1 MVSLKCLLTAL
12 AALTPLATAQ
22 IGGVCPDTISSQS
35 NPLSNRKNYITG
47 TTNGTTIVLPIA
59 LSAARSIIPAN
70 YKILQKQYKQWL
82 PDLGANQYPLILQM
96 DLFHDI
102 YNKGVKA
109 GAQGDFLR
117 AALTFPFVDRL
128 GDGYSAFAYQRDAII
143 STSNA
148 DAQANYGLN
157 GINVEPGFFSA
168 CNGYEYDNGTESL
181 PPAQRRIDQAAWTN
195 VNPDISNPDL
205 AYRMTPTGGESPYSN
220 DL

>member
-1 MVSLKCLLTAL
+1 MVSIKSLLVSLLPVAAL
-12 AALTPLATAQ
+12 AQ
-22 IGGVCPDTISSQS
+22 INGVCNDKLASQS

-59 LSAARSIIPAN
+59 LSAARNLIPAQ
-70 YKILQKQYKQWL
+70 YPILKKQIKQWL
-82 PDLGANQYPLILQM
+82 PDLGANQYPMILQM

-102 YNKGVKA
+102 YTKGKKE
-109 GAQGDFLR
+109 GTKGDFLR

-128 GDGYSAFAYQRDAII
+128 NDGHSAFAYQRDAII
-143 STSNA
+143 STSNSA
-148 DAQANYGLN
+148 AQSNYGLN
-157 GINVEPGFFSA
+157 GINIEPGFFSA

-195 VNPDISNPDL
+195 VNTDFSNPDL
-205 AYRMTPTGGESPYSN
+205 AYRMTPTGGDSPYSN